1 MEISFK
7 TPLGK
12 EIYPLWKA
20 IFTPPP
26 WNKHILNPILNTTQY
41 TIKAFISKTPYGK
54 RLYPICPLWKNVIHP
69 MEKRYAPYGKITS
82 PLSKNMPLWKNYVL
96 LLWKKCCAPM
106 EKLYAPYG
114 YQFSPFPTNIL
125 SSNDFLF
132 HNIKCHCVA
141 ISHFVQKLL
150 N

>member
-7 TPLGK
+7 NPLGK

-54 RLYPICPLWKNVIHP
+54 RLYPICPLWKSNMPPV
-69 MEKRYAPYGKITS
+69 EKCYSPYGKTIC
-82 PLSKNMPLWKNYVL
+82 PLWKNYKPL
-96 LLWKKCCAPM
+96 IKKHAPM
-106 EKLYAPYG
+106 EKLCAPPMEKMLCPHG
-114 YQFSPFPTNIL
+114 KTLCPLWIPVFTFSNKY
-125 SSNDFLF
+125 
-132 HNIKCHCVA
+132 IK
-141 ISHFVQKLL
+141 
-150 N
+150 